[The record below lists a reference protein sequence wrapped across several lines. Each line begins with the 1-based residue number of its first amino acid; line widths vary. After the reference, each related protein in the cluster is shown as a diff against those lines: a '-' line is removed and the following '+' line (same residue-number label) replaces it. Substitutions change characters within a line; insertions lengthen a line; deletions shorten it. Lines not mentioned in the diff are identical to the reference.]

1 MCSYL
6 FFLTITFTLLCAS
19 SALTII
25 WGQLTNETPPRFIAT
40 ALETGKL
47 ARGHA
52 VCVFVIPVLS
62 KLLASVFECS
72 RFSFSPTVTV
82 ASQQASL
89 DVSCPSLMPLFTPG
103 AGGGR
108 GEQQDPLLQILKLQ
122 QEFQERQL
130 NLQERQL
137 DLQERQLNLQERQ
150 RSGEVMFKST

>member
-1 MCSYL
+1 
-6 FFLTITFTLLCAS
+6 
-19 SALTII
+19 
-25 WGQLTNETPPRFIAT
+25 
-40 ALETGKL
+40 
-47 ARGHA
+47 
-52 VCVFVIPVLS
+52 
-62 KLLASVFECS
+62 
-72 RFSFSPTVTV
+72 
-82 ASQQASL
+82 
-89 DVSCPSLMPLFTPG
+89 MPLFTPG